1 MKLFLRYHE
10 LMLHPVEARFKI
22 LTHQQ
27 FNYQAYKKDSI
38 IRKILAKSLWTHH
51 PLFYRTQISVC
62 SLVGNCLSSS
72 QTSVLKLVTNFM
84 VRPGSIITGWVW
96 EQIYQFVNQTHLHN
110 IDQNQTYQGTSS
122 KCNLNNHIDHQGI
135 HHHHQILTNSL

>member
-1 MKLFLRYHE
+1 MNWCSTTSIDASSCWSLLQNIDPPAIQLSSLQKGFYH
-10 LMLHPVEARFKI
+10 
-22 LTHQQ
+22 Q
-27 FNYQAYKKDSI
+27 
-38 IRKILAKSLWTHH
+38 KILAKSLWTHH

-96 EQIYQFVNQTHLHN
+96 EQIYQFVNQTHLHD